1 MSATNGNR
9 DDVPQFT
16 FDQTFK
22 FVSACTHCGKPMGH
36 MSLDSWTREPGPFG
50 AFVKREVWKVWID
63 PEHDCDFLKIEPK
76 QTAISA

>member
-1 MSATNGNR
+1 
-9 DDVPQFT
+9 
-16 FDQTFK
+16 
-22 FVSACTHCGKPMGH
+22 MGH